1 MRVLLDTSFIFP
13 TLGIGV
19 KPDVTRALQD
29 LAHGNVETRFSSFSL
44 LESLWQ
50 AAKLKK
56 SATFDE
62 KRFLEGVK
70 SILDSGAYL
79 RSDEGF
85 EVYRKA
91 TEVAGMGHRDMI
103 DNILYANSVT
113 NGLKFL
119 TVDQELRSFV
129 REHGLEDSTVFP
141 SEMRMFL

>member
-1 MRVLLDTSFIFP
+1 MRVLLDTSFILP

-19 KPDVTRALQD
+19 GPDVRRALQD
-29 LAHGNVETRFSSFSL
+29 LAHGNVDAYFSSFSL

-62 KRFLEGVK
+62 KLFLEGMK
-70 SILDSGAYL
+70 SILDSGVYL

-85 EVYRKA
+85 EAYRKA
-91 TEVAGMGHRDMI
+91 TELLGLGHKDLI
-103 DNILYANSVT
+103 DNMLYGNSVV

-119 TVDQELRSFV
+119 TVDSALRSFL
-129 REHGLEDSTVFP
+129 RKHELEDTTVFP
-141 SEMRMFL
+141 SEMGALL